1 MARKHPDLRVAPLP
15 SVDSAPWA
23 DPGAVLELLYGRAEE
38 YALSVCDWYL
48 DDRRR
53 KSLASRLL
61 RAFAIVLATL
71 GALVPL
77 LHATIGWPDPSW
89 GYVVLVLAGSAIG
102 FDKLFGLSS
111 AWMRDMQ
118 AAHKVSLLLTDL
130 QHDWSAFRAGIG
142 GRDHESALAR
152 LREFNRSVA
161 LVASS
166 ETDAW
171 AREFDAAVADL
182 GDLVR
187 RQGK

>member
-15 SVDSAPWA
+15 PVDSAQWA
-23 DPGAVLELLYGRAEE
+23 DPNTVLELLYSRAEE
-38 YALSVCDWYL
+38 YARSVCDWYL
-48 DDRRR
+48 DDRRQKR
-53 KSLASRLL
+53 SASRLL
-61 RAFAIVLATL
+61 RAGAIVLATL

-89 GYVVLVLAGSAIG
+89 GYVVLLLAGSAIG

-118 AAHKVSLLLTDL
+118 AAQRVSLLLTDL

-142 GRDHESALAR
+142 GRDYETALAR

-161 LVASS
+161 LVTSS

-171 AREFDAAVADL
+171 AREFETAVTDL
-182 GDLVR
+182 SDLVQR
-187 RQGK
+187 RGQ